1 MARTIRA
8 NSPKHKILEALS
20 STNKTAVELAKLIG
34 QAHSECLAILEDLM
48 SIGFVSKE
56 HGAYTV
62 TMFGIDEYSMLGKVK
77 VAERKKGEKA
87 RTRDFAPMGNLK
99 DVYNLDL
106 KRITQRDGAL
116 DFLNYPS
123 VYGGQRKERE

>member
-1 MARTIRA
+1 MTKAIRV

-20 STNKTAVELAKLIG
+20 STNKTAVELSKLIG
-34 QAHSECLAILEDLM
+34 QPHGECLVVIEDLM
-48 SIGFVSKE
+48 SHGFVSKE
-56 HGAYTV
+56 NGVYTV

-77 VAERKKGEKA
+77 VAERRRGEKA
-87 RTRDFAPMGNLK
+87 KTRDFAPVGNLS